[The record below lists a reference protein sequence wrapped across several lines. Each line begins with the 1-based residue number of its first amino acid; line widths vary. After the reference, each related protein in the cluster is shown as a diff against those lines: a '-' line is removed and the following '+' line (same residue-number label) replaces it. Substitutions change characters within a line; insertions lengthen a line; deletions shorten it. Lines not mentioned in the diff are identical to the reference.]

1 MNYEIGFHNA
11 SAHDAEGKKI
21 GRLDFNGGVLKFEGK
36 AEESAQIF
44 IDFLMEKF
52 VGRLKKERE
61 RCAQIC
67 EQLQDWPE
75 GATPYDCAAAIRS
88 AE

>member
-1 MNYEIGFHNA
+1 MTRDDIIKMAREAGLSGLVA
-11 SAHDAEGKKI
+11 SWSAGEHVERFA
-21 GRLDFNGGVLKFEGK
+21 VLV
-36 AEESAQIF
+36 AAA
-44 IDFLMEKF
+44 
-52 VGRLKKERE
+52 ERE
-61 RCAQIC
+61 RCAKLC